1 MLLNLRK
8 ALDDK
13 HITVRGYASFLG
25 VSEKTVR
32 NKLDGITDFTY
43 PEVNKT
49 KEELLPEYD
58 IAYLFKACNAKDL
71 SETKDKEVG

>member
-1 MLLNLRK
+1 MLVNLRK
-8 ALDDK
+8 ALEDK

-25 VSEKTVR
+25 VSEKTAR

-43 PEVNKT
+43 PEVSKT

-58 IAYLFKACNAKDL
+58 VSYLFKPCKAKEL
-71 SETKDKEVG
+71 QVKKSS